1 MGVDGDTR
9 FMNTNAS
16 KTLIGAFV
24 VGAVVLIVTGV
35 LIFGSGQFIK
45 KTEKYVLF
53 FEGSVQGLNVG
64 ASVLFRGVKI
74 GSVKSITLEA
84 DVENLEIYIPVIIEI
99 DPDRIH
105 VVRGDPNASA
115 DMPELLKLGLRAQ
128 LTSGSLVSGQLLI
141 ELEFHHDAPLKLVGL
156 NKKYPEIATIPSSF
170 DLIFDKLKNLNIDN
184 VVNEL
189 LSVIGALEKIL
200 SSPEVPEILHSLK
213 MTVEEARSLVK
224 KLDSKVDP
232 MVTGINETVREY
244 GKLAR
249 NVDGKVEP
257 LASSVDATLKDAR
270 KLVRNVDGRVEP
282 LASSIEKSLEDA
294 RTALEQARKALVV
307 TEKAIGKESP
317 VIYQLDKTLKEISRM
332 ARSIRSLAD
341 YLERHPD
348 ALLYGKGKPK
358 RR

>member
-1 MGVDGDTR
+1 MDR
-9 FMNTNAS
+9 QAS

-24 VGAVVLIVTGV
+24 VGAVVLIVAGV
-35 LIFGSGQFIK
+35 LIFGGGQFMQ

-53 FEGSVQGLNVG
+53 FEGSVKGLNVG

-84 DVENLEIYIPVIIEI
+84 DAKNLVIYIPVIIEV

-105 VVRGDPNASA
+105 VIHGVRNAPSTV
-115 DMPELLKLGLRAQ
+115 PELLKKGLRAQ
-128 LTSGSLVSGQLLI
+128 LISGSFVTGQLLI
-141 ELEFHHDAPLKLVGL
+141 ELEFRPDTPLKLVGL
-156 NKKYPEIATIPSSF
+156 DKRYPEIPTITSTF
-170 DLIFDKLKNLNIDN
+170 DRIFDKLRDLNIDKI
-184 VVNEL
+184 VNNL
-189 LSVIGALEKIL
+189 LSAIGSLEKVL
-200 SSPEVPEILHSLK
+200 SSPEIPEILHSLK
-213 MTVEEARSLVK
+213 MTVDEARNLVK

-232 MVTGINETVREY
+232 MVNGINETVREY
-244 GKLAR
+244 GQLAR
-249 NVDGKVEP
+249 DVDGKVEP
-257 LASSVDATLKDAR
+257 LASSVDTTLKDAR
-270 KLVRNVDGRVEP
+270 KLLANVDGRVEP
-282 LASSIEKSLEDA
+282 LASSIDKSLKEAFDA
-294 RTALEQARKALVV
+294 LAQAKKTLVV
-307 TEKAIGKESP
+307 AEKTIGKESP

>member
-1 MGVDGDTR
+1 MDR
-9 FMNTNAS
+9 QAS

-24 VGAVVLIVTGV
+24 VGAVVLIVAGV
-35 LIFGSGQFIK
+35 LIFGSGQFFK

-53 FEGSVQGLNVG
+53 FQGSVKGLNVG

-74 GSVKSITLEA
+74 GSVRSITLEA
-84 DVENLEIYIPVIIEI
+84 DVKNLEVYIPVIIDI

-105 VVRGDPNASA
+105 VVRGDPNTPT
-115 DMPELLKLGLRAQ
+115 DMPELLKRGLRAQ
-128 LTSGSLVSGQLLI
+128 LTSGSFLTGQLLI

-156 NKKYPEIATIPSSF
+156 DKNYPEIPTIPSAL
-170 DLIFDKLKNLNIDN
+170 DRIFDKLKDLNIDKI
-184 VVNEL
+184 VNEL
-189 LSVIGALEKIL
+189 LSAIGALNKVL
-200 SSPEVPEILHSLK
+200 SSPEIPETLNALK
-213 MTVEEARSLVK
+213 MTVEEARDFVK

-232 MVTGINETVREY
+232 MVNGINETVEEY

-249 NVDGKVEP
+249 NVDGKVDP

-270 KLVRNVDGRVEP
+270 KLLKNVDGRVEP
-282 LASSIEKSLEDA
+282 LASGLDKSLKQVFQ
-294 RTALEQARKALVV
+294 ALEQAKKTLVSAQ
-307 TEKAIGKESP
+307 TAIGKESP
-317 VIYQLDKTLKEISRM
+317 LIYQFDKTLKEISRM

-348 ALLYGKGKPK
+348 ALLFGKGKPK

>member
-1 MGVDGDTR
+1 
-9 FMNTNAS
+9 MNTQAS

-24 VGAVVLIVTGV
+24 VGAVVLIVAGV
-35 LIFGSGQFIK
+35 LIFGGGQFIK

-53 FEGSVQGLNVG
+53 FQGSVKGLNVG

-84 DVENLEIYIPVIIEI
+84 DAENLVVYIPVIIEI
-99 DPDRIH
+99 YPDRIH
-105 VVRGDPNASA
+105 EVHGNRNAPA
-115 DMPELLKLGLRAQ
+115 NMPGLLKRGLRAQ
-128 LTSGSLVSGQLLI
+128 LTSGSLVTGQLLI
-141 ELEFHHDAPLKLVGL
+141 ELEFRPDTPLKLVGL
-156 NKKYPEIATIPSSF
+156 DKDYPEIPTIPSTF
-170 DLIFDKLKNLNIDN
+170 DLFFDKLRDLNVDKI
-184 VVNEL
+184 VNEL
-189 LSVIGALEKIL
+189 LSAIGALEKVL
-200 SSPEVPEILHSLK
+200 SSPEIPETLHSLR
-213 MTVEEARSLVK
+213 MTVEEARNLVK

-232 MVTGINETVREY
+232 MVNGINETVREY

-249 NVDGKVEP
+249 DVDEKVDP

-270 KLVRNVDGRVEP
+270 KLLTNVDGRVEP
-282 LASSIEKSLEDA
+282 LASSIDKSLKQAFDA
-294 RTALEQARKALVV
+294 LTQAKKTLAGAQG
-307 TEKAIGKESP
+307 TIGKESP
-317 VIYQLDKTLKEISRM
+317 VIYQFDKTLQDISRM

>member
-1 MGVDGDTR
+1 MDR
-9 FMNTNAS
+9 QAS

-24 VGAVVLIVTGV
+24 VGAVVLIVAGV
-35 LIFGSGQFIK
+35 LIFGGGQFMQ

-53 FEGSVQGLNVG
+53 FQGSVKGLNVG

-84 DVENLEIYIPVIIEI
+84 DAKNLVIYIPVIVEI
-99 DPDRIH
+99 DPDRVHVIH
-105 VVRGDPNASA
+105 GVRNISA
-115 DMPELLKLGLRAQ
+115 NMPELIKKGLRAQ
-128 LTSGSLVSGQLLI
+128 LTSGSFVTGQLLI
-141 ELEFHHDAPLKLVGL
+141 ELEFRPDTPLKLVGL
-156 NKKYPEIATIPSSF
+156 DKNYPEIPTITSTF
-170 DLIFDKLKNLNIDN
+170 DRIFDKLKNLNIDKI
-184 VVNEL
+184 VNEL
-189 LSVIGALEKIL
+189 LSAVGALEKVL
-200 SSPEVPEILHSLK
+200 SSPEIPEILHSLK
-213 MTVEEARSLVK
+213 MTVDEARNLVK

-232 MVTGINETVREY
+232 MVTGINETVEEY

-249 NVDGKVEP
+249 DVDGKVDP

-270 KLVRNVDGRVEP
+270 KLLTNVDGRVEP
-282 LASSIEKSLEDA
+282 LASGIDKSLKQAFDA
-294 RTALEQARKALVV
+294 LDQAKKTLAGAQA
-307 TEKAIGKESP
+307 TIGKESP
-317 VIYQLDKTLKEISRM
+317 VIYQFDKTLQEISRM